1 MYRIRHQT
9 GHRWLSAGVV
19 ALSAGILALS
29 GLIGGATAALAQD
42 AGAEIQ
48 GQALYQGKGECRK
61 CHGWRGDG
69 NGLKHFYGANLR
81 ETTLDREGLAEA
93 VSCGRPGTIMP
104 FHDALAYGE
113 HACYGMFN
121 ADLAAADLKIDQAA
135 GTLQPHEIDAI
146 IDFLFARVIGKGPT
160 PTMEDCV
167 FYWGA
172 PTTTMCRFLE
182 FELRQAGGGA

>member
-19 ALSAGILALS
+19 ALAAGILALS

-69 NGLKHFYGANLR
+69 NGPEAFLR
-81 ETTLDREGLAEA
+81 RQFAGN
-93 VSCGRPGTIMP
+93 
-104 FHDALAYGE
+104 DAGS
-113 HACYGMFN
+113 
-121 ADLAAADLKIDQAA
+121 
-135 GTLQPHEIDAI
+135 
-146 IDFLFARVIGKGPT
+146 
-160 PTMEDCV
+160 
-167 FYWGA
+167 
-172 PTTTMCRFLE
+172 
-182 FELRQAGGGA
+182 